1 MCYTDIG
8 DPKNIIGPIGHV
20 TIDIRYSK
28 CNERKGCNEPVYDFL
43 HICILDISCSRAILE
58 NCRLIDLSVV
68 NNSWA
73 K

>member
-20 TIDIRYSK
+20 TIDIKYSK
-28 CNERKGCNEPVYDFL
+28 CNERAAMNLSMIFSTYVFWTFHVHVQSWKTVVN
-43 HICILDISCSRAILE
+43 R
-58 NCRLIDLSVV
+58 SVV

-73 K
+73 KGK